1 MQDFEYE
8 RRYDCIWIQWCLMYL
23 TDKDLHEFLVRTRE
37 ALEVSE
43 EVNVKGIKKSGLLF
57 VKENVNDEK
66 FLVDKSDNSIMRT
79 NRQFEVMFEDAGF

>member
-1 MQDFEYE
+1 
-8 RRYDCIWIQWCLMYL
+8 MYL

-37 ALEVSE
+37 HLEVSE
-43 EVNVKGIKKSGLLF
+43 EVNVKGVKKSGLLF

-79 NRQFEVMFEDAGF
+79 NRQFEAMFEDAGF